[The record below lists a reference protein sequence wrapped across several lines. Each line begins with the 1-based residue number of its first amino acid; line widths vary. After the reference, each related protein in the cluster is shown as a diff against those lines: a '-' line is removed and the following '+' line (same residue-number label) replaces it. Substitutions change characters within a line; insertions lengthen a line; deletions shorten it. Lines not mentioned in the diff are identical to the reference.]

1 MCVSFGNPRERRT
14 IVSRTVFA
22 CRRAF
27 AFHRSSGHGFTRLVT
42 AALLA
47 VLAGVVVI
55 DGAAAKDWPP
65 VGGSGNDSKRD
76 KCKPGEYLV
85 GVKVKSGAWV
95 DQMYIICS
103 TVRDG
108 ATF

>member
-65 VGGSGNDSKRD
+65 AGGSRRRSKAA
-76 KCKPGEYLV
+76 KGKPGGYLV
-85 GVKVKSGAWV
+85 RVKVKSGARG
-95 DQMYIICS
+95 DQMDLIWS
-103 TVRDG
+103 AGR
-108 ATF
+108 